1 MKKSSNYGPL
11 ESENVIVGTAD
22 AESPEAREDDHGLA
36 ALRKKR
42 AKGGKVTG
50 EAPKMRL
57 DRRARGG
64 KVNGKGT
71 KINIIVAPG
80 AGGAPGGAPPPPG
93 PMMPPPGAMPPRP
106 PQPMPPQMAGAGAP
120 PPPAPSP
127 MRKDGGRVSQPVP
140 AMTAGAMNGEG
151 AKQKIKAYGK
161 NARGADR

>member
-80 AGGAPGGAPPPPG
+80 AGGAPGGGGGGPQPPAASSTPPPG
-93 PMMPPPGAMPPRP
+93 PP
-106 PQPMPPQMAGAGAP
+106 
-120 PPPAPSP
+120 
-127 MRKDGGRVSQPVP
+127 
-140 AMTAGAMNGEG
+140 
-151 AKQKIKAYGK
+151 
-161 NARGADR
+161 

>member
-1 MKKSSNYGPL
+1 MKAKSKDTYGPL
-11 ESENVIVGTAD
+11 ESENVTVGTVNA
-22 AESPEAREDDHGLA
+22 ASPEAREDEHGMA

-64 KVNGKGT
+64 KVSGKGV
-71 KINIIVAPG
+71 KINVIVAPQG
-80 AGGAPGGAPPPPG
+80 GGAPPIGGPG
-93 PMMPPPGAMPPRP
+93 PMMPPSGAPPMPPRP
-106 PQPMPPQMAGAGAP
+106 MPPMGAPAPTPMAGPG
-120 PPPAPSP
+120 P

-140 AMTAGAMNGEG
+140 RMTASAANGEG

-161 NARGADR
+161 KAYGADC